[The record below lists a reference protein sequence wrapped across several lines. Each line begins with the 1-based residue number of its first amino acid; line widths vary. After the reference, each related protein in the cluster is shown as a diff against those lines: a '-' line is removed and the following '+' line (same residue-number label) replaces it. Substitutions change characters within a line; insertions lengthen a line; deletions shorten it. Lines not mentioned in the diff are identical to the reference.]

1 MIFSKRIL
9 ALCCGGLFL
18 FLYAPI
24 MLVVLFSFNAGSQSV
39 VWEGA
44 SLRWYEAFFNDVRL
58 IEALGTS
65 LVIALISAL
74 CSVCIGTAAAIGVL
88 RCSHRVR
95 TSLERILMLPLLIPD
110 IVLGILSL
118 ILFSLCQV
126 TLGWVSIIFAH
137 TVFCTAL
144 VVLVVSARLVTL
156 PLSQERAAYDLGA
169 SYWQY
174 ARFVLLPQLTPAMIA
189 ALLLSF
195 ILSLDDFTITFFV
208 AGSGVTTIPL
218 RMYSLLRFGVNPSVH
233 ALSTVQV
240 LVSCFIVS
248 LSLRFDSFILRKS

>member
-1 MIFSKRIL
+1 MIFPKRLL
-9 ALCCGGLFL
+9 ALCFFGLML

-24 MLVVLFSFNAGSQSV
+24 IMVVIFSFHAGSQGV
-39 VWEGA
+39 LWEGV
-44 SLRWYEAFFNDVRL
+44 SLRWYEAFLDDIRL

-65 LVIALISAL
+65 LTIALVSAVL
-74 CSVCIGTAAAIGVL
+74 SVCIGTSAAVGLL
-88 RCSHRVR
+88 RCAPRVR
-95 TSLERILMLPLLIPD
+95 LLLERILMLPLLIPD

-118 ILFSLCQV
+118 ILFSLCHV
-126 TLGWVSIIFAH
+126 TLGWLSIIFAH

-156 PLSQERAAYDLGA
+156 PHSQERASYDLGA

-174 ARFVLLPQLTPAMIA
+174 IRLVVLPQVRSAMMA
-189 ALLLSF
+189 SLLLCF

-218 RMYSLLRFGVNPSVH
+218 RMYSMLRFGVNPSVH
-233 ALSTVQV
+233 ALSTVQIM
-240 LVSCFIVS
+240 VSCLLVS
-248 LSLRFDSFILRKS
+248 LSLRFDSFALRKS